1 MNCFEAIPR
10 KENTFL
16 ASIASKI
23 IMRKVNKGPVIAKCL
38 DNNIIEQAK
47 LNSRLPFQFQVSVSF
62 LLLAKSMSFFVV
74 EILTKIIICSCLTLL
89 RLECPTLS

>member
-1 MNCFEAIPR
+1 
-10 KENTFL
+10 
-16 ASIASKI
+16 
-23 IMRKVNKGPVIAKCL
+23 MRKVDKGPVIAKAL
-38 DNNIIEQAK
+38 DNDIIEQAK

-62 LLLAKSMSFFVV
+62 LLLAKSISFFVV